1 MRSIDQAPQI
11 THQPPSR
18 RWPKMGGRYG
28 ASSDGSSEYQSRRP
42 NTSQRERE
50 QQTIAE
56 AVRAVKQRQTD
67 KETTNTSGE
76 YQRSASRGGDSG
88 RSINLGAAADRLVS
102 SVITADEA
110 VADLVAEQLIE
121 QIRKANEEE
130 IEELIE
136 DGRY

>member
-1 MRSIDQAPQI
+1 
-11 THQPPSR
+11 
-18 RWPKMGGRYG
+18 MGGRYG

-42 NTSQRERE
+42 STTQHERE

-56 AVRAVKQRQTD
+56 AVRTVKQRQEEGENTNTD
-67 KETTNTSGE
+67 TSGE
-76 YQRSASRGGDSG
+76 YQREASHGGGSG
-88 RSINLGAAADRLVS
+88 RSINIGAAADRLVS

-121 QIRKANEEE
+121 QIRQANEEE

-136 DGRY
+136 DDRYGR